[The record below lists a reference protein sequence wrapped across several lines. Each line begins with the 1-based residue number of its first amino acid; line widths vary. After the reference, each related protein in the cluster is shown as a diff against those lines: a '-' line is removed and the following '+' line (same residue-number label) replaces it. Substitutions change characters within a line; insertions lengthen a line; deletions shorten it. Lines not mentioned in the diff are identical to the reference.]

1 MNSDFDEFKKD
12 IDLSI
17 KLFKKNLG
25 YNPSYFSYPFGEYNL
40 KQKNYI
46 KEKFILAFGQHS
58 GVIDIA
64 KDKYEIPRFPINEK
78 YGDLD
83 RFSFLVDLFPLYY
96 KSIKP
101 KERIISSKNNP
112 PNLTI
117 EFFND
122 QKNIQNINCFS
133 NDGKDWGSP
142 KLIFDNNLLIV
153 TFDDKF
159 EGRRG
164 RINCSLNDSIGW
176 RWFGLQFINPSKSD

>member
-1 MNSDFDEFKKD
+1 M
-12 IDLSI
+12 
-17 KLFKKNLG
+17 
-25 YNPSYFSYPFGEYNL
+25 
-40 KQKNYI
+40 
-46 KEKFILAFGQHS
+46 
-58 GVIDIA
+58 
-64 KDKYEIPRFPINEK
+64 
-78 YGDLD
+78 
-83 RFSFLVDLFPLYY
+83 VDLFPLYY